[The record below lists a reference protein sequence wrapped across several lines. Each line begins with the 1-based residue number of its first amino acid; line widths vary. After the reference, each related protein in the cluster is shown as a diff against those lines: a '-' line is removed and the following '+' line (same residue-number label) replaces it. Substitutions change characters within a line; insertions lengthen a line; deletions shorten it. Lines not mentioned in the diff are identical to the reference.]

1 MLIIYACFSSLLTVK
16 TFFFSPRYQIKD
28 EMKDTK
34 YNAFEYSFIGTLF
47 YGNPDVAEKSNDMKK
62 DEKTSV
68 GDMMKDVFSN
78 SMMSWSYLAFIIFYS
93 GWVLQM
99 LNISGR
105 LVLWHFFG
113 DSDVGDV
120 VMLIT

>member
-34 YNAFEYSFIGTLF
+34 YNAFEYSFVGTLL
-47 YGNPDVAEKSNDMKK
+47 YGNPEVAFESNDMKK

-68 GDMMKDVFSN
+68 GIMIKEVFTK

-93 GWVLQM
+93 G
-99 LNISGR
+99 
-105 LVLWHFFG
+105 LV
-113 DSDVGDV
+113 SQ
-120 VMLIT
+120 